1 MTCVLFKPLLPVQT
15 TERPSLFDQIPLSFI
30 AVNRPPHSSSES
42 MPIRVDDAMTVT
54 SPSHAV
60 SKPAVVLGAG
70 GKELPAPYK

>member
-1 MTCVLFKPLLPVQT
+1 
-15 TERPSLFDQIPLSFI
+15 
-30 AVNRPPHSSSES
+30 

-54 SPSHAV
+54 SPSHVV